1 MSGSSLRDN
10 PESLPQS
17 TRINPVIKG
26 QTTEQHRCG
35 APATRRS
42 KLPLDLTRGHISTK
56 ETTALCYGT
65 TATGSQRS
73 GGLSFLRP
81 HFLKPR
87 AVDHERHS
95 RIVIGLR
102 AELGRGLDS

>member
-17 TRINPVIKG
+17 TDQPGNQG

-56 ETTALCYGT
+56 GTTALCYGT

-73 GGLSFLRP
+73 GVFRSF
-81 HFLKPR
+81 
-87 AVDHERHS
+87 V
-95 RIVIGLR
+95 RI
-102 AELGRGLDS
+102 S